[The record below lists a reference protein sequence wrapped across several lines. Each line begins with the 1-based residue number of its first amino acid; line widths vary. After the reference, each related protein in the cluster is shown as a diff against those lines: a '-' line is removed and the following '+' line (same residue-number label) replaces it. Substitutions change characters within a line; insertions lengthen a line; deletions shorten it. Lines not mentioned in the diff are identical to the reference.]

1 MRLTSQ
7 GLLSS
12 EIADILQ
19 ATALESKAHTR
30 RELKKGT
37 SKFEEASYGSKP
49 DFMSQENPYAINESE
64 RAAHQHLIE

>member
-19 ATALESKAHTR
+19 ATALESKAHMR

-49 DFMSQENPYAINESE
+49 DFMT
-64 RAAHQHLIE
+64 

>member
-19 ATALESKAHTR
+19 ATALESKAHMR
-30 RELKKGT
+30 RDLKKGA
-37 SKFEEASYGSKP
+37 SKFEGASFRDKP
-49 DFMSQENPYAINESE
+49 DFMSQDNPYAIDQSE